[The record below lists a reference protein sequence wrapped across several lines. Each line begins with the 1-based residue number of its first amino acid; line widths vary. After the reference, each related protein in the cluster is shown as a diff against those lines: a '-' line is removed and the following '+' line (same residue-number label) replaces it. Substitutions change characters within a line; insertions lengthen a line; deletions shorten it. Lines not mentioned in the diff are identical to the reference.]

1 MKTKILISFLLI
13 NFIIVFTA
21 EGQQTTP
28 EKSKIRSEIERAY
41 NTFEPTGMAVAII
54 KDESVILQAFGKR
67 SEKTGKPVTNESLF
81 NIASCTKPFTS
92 TAIGILVQ
100 QGKIDWSDK
109 VTEYIPE
116 LELKYPY
123 ITNNLTIED
132 ILSHRSGLSTFTGDL
147 LWYHTDY
154 SNEEIIQR
162 MEFLPIENQ
171 FRADFGYQNNMFMIA
186 GEIIERVSGISWSN
200 FIEENILSP
209 LKMSSTKPSNDEL
222 EEEDEIAYPHLNGKQ
237 VKMYDFNG
245 TKPAASIMSNV
256 KELSHWI
263 RMLLNNGTF
272 NGDTIIN
279 QNILHTCFSQKTSLP
294 VSPTSARTNF
304 RAYGMGWQTFDYY
317 GTQIIQHDG
326 GMPGYISKTSIVPE
340 KNLGIVVLNNGFDFF
355 VHRAIMRQ
363 VLDLYIQ
370 PEEQKDW
377 ISDLSKSQSSYK
389 KRKEEQREKRLQKR
403 VKNTDPSLTLK
414 EYTGI
419 YQDKMYGKASVN
431 LEDNNLKLTL
441 EPAGK
446 VFTSKM
452 KHWHYNT
459 FRVDFKD
466 PFLPFGLITFDLD
479 STGEVEGFKIDLPI
493 NDFHFEN
500 LYFKPISKK
509 QTIKN

>member
-1 MKTKILISFLLI
+1 MFVYT
-13 NFIIVFTA
+13 T
-21 EGQQTTP
+21 EGQQSNT
-28 EKSKIRSEIERAY
+28 EQSKLKTEIERAY
-41 NTFEPTGMAVAII
+41 NTFKPTGMAVAII
-54 KDESVILQAFGKR
+54 KDDKPVILKSFGKR
-67 SEKTGKPVTNESLF
+67 SEKTGKPVTNNSLF

-92 TAIGILVQ
+92 TAMGILIQ
-100 QGKIDWSDK
+100 QEKIDWNDK

-116 LELKYPY
+116 LELKDPY

-154 SNEEIIQR
+154 SNEEIMQR
-162 MEFLPIENQ
+162 MEFLPIDNQ

-186 GEIIERVSGISWSN
+186 GEIIERVSGMSWSE
-200 FIEENILSP
+200 FIDRNIFTP
-209 LKMSSTKPSNDEL
+209 LEMSSSKPSNDEL
-222 EEEDEIAYPHLNGKQ
+222 KKEDEIAYPHLNGKQ
-237 VKMYDFNG
+237 VDLYDFNG

-279 QNILHTCFSQKTSLP
+279 QTILHTCFSQKTTLP
-294 VSPTSARTNF
+294 VSHSSKRTNF
-304 RAYGMGWQTFDYY
+304 RAYGLGWQTFDYY
-317 GTQIIQHDG
+317 GTRVIQHDG
-326 GMPGYISKTSIVPE
+326 GMPGYISKTTIVPE

-363 VLDLYIQ
+363 VLDHYLQ

-377 ISDLSKSQSSYK
+377 ISALSKNQSSYQ
-389 KRKEEQREKRLQKR
+389 KRKEKQKEKRLQKK
-403 VKNTDPSLTLK
+403 VDNTHPSLKLV
-414 EYTGI
+414 EFTGS
-419 YQDKMYGKASVN
+419 YQDKMYGKASVYM
-431 LEDNNLKLTL
+431 ENNKLKLTL
-441 EPAGK
+441 EPAGE
-446 VFTSKM
+446 VFTSEM

-466 PFLPFGLITFDLD
+466 PFLPFGLITFDLN

-500 LYFKPISKK
+500 LYFRPIS
-509 QTIKN
+509 NE